1 MRRRELDPLPVGF
14 PRFEEEEDEVSVGG
28 RDNEAGFD
36 SLFFDARFPD
46 RLGAFDADAAAAVLG
61 SAAEEE
67 DGAVTEEEAAAEATV
82 AVSRGVFSRTL
93 VNIWIDLKS
102 AECSFSNMAM
112 TRAVAFPKA
121 ETVDAI
127 DSYGWTCDCAS
138 SPKRRT
144 EERGIVPSLM

>member
-1 MRRRELDPLPVGF
+1 MRRRELDPFPVGF
-14 PRFEEEEDEVSVGG
+14 PRFEEEEEDEVSVGG
-28 RDNEAGFD
+28 RDNAAGFD

-46 RLGAFDADAAAAVLG
+46 RLGAFDADAAAAAVVG

-67 DGAVTEEEAAAEATV
+67 DGAVREEAAEAEV

-144 EERGIVPSLM
+144 EERGIVPSMM